1 MKKRIG
7 MAALLCGFMALV
19 YIGGIIGNGVEVPVE
34 ESVTEEPVMV
44 PLETKP
50 LVLWR
55 EEVATDVAQA
65 EEVEIL
71 TTESVEPEEE
81 IAAEVKSDK
90 LSGTIV
96 ADVTNYVNIRTKPNA
111 ESERVGKIYDGAV
124 AQVLSIAGVQGD
136 WVEIVSGNAKGYV
149 KAEFFIAG
157 EEWPEAVEAGKTA
170 MTLEEEKKLLAEQK
184 KVKVMENITFPDTSY
199 TTNEELRQSIVDY
212 ALQFVGNVYING
224 GQSLVTGTDCSGFTC
239 YIYKDFGYTISRIPQ
254 GQYTDAGRS
263 IDYSEIQAGDI
274 ICYSGDGKSCTHV
287 AMYIGG
293 GQVVHAANSRKGVI
307 VSSAEYMPIIGIRN
321 VID

>member
-1 MKKRIG
+1 
-7 MAALLCGFMALV
+7 MASLLCCFMAFV
-19 YIGGIIGNGVEVPVE
+19 YIGGMTSSGMEAPKEAVIPQEEVK
-34 ESVTEEPVMV
+34 V
-44 PLETKP
+44 PMEAMH
-50 LVLWR
+50 VVVWR
-55 EEVATDVAQA
+55 EEVPKESAS
-65 EEVEIL
+65 EETTQQSEQEIESTQPEVVEEL
-71 TTESVEPEEE
+71 P
-81 IAAEVKSDK
+81 KK
-90 LSGTIV
+90 LSGTVV

-111 ESERVGKIYDGAV
+111 ESARAGKIYDGGV
-124 AQVLSIAGVQGD
+124 AQVLGVAGVQGD
-136 WVEIVSGNAKGYV
+136 WIEITSGNAKGYV
-149 KAEFFIAG
+149 KSEFFILG

-170 MTLEEEKKLLAEQK
+170 MTLEEEAKLIAEQK
-184 KVKVMENITFPDTSY
+184 KVKVIENIQFPDTSY

-239 YIYKDFGYTISRIPQ
+239 YIYKDFGYSISRIPQ

-263 IDYSEIQAGDI
+263 VDYSEIQAGDI
-274 ICYSGDGKSCTHV
+274 ICYSDNGKSCTHV

-307 VSSAEYMPIIGIRN
+307 VSTAEYMPIIGIRN